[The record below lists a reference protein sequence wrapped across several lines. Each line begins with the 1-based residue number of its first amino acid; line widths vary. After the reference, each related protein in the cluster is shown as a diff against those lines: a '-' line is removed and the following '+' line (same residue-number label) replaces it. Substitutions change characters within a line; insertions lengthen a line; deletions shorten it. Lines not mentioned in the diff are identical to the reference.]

1 MNHTPCPICR
11 ENHAQGRSLSYDG
24 KGINSCGMYRNRIA
38 KFQDHDIAEELGPKF
53 AAAPAMYE
61 ALKGCLRV
69 TEAWKSQAEMDGDT
83 VEIEA
88 AVMEIRRI
96 KAALAQAEGGTHE

>member
-61 ALKGCLRV
+61 ALKAVLDGWHSNPRNF
-69 TEAWKSQAEMDGDT
+69 EKAEPQWLKLT
-83 VEIEA
+83 
-88 AVMEIRRI
+88 RQ
-96 KAALAQAEGGTHE
+96 ALAQADGKP